1 MKKNILSLVRLTKEK
16 AGHRILNQFYMDIF
30 GGEMVNLIG
39 LEGSGKE
46 EIYNILFGDEIPDSG
61 EIFFLEEKM
70 SRDRKLPVERR
81 EGIFFIG
88 NHDLIIPNLTVAE
101 NMYIIEHMNY
111 FSLSVSAKKMQQQAQ
126 KLFEKMQID
135 IDPGKEAKNLNRYEY
150 FLLRLMRAYVKR
162 ARLIVINDILDDVI
176 FEKIYQ
182 IIEILN
188 RLKAEGLAIL
198 WLNGYPDAVTE
209 EADRVLVIR
218 DGRNGEICY
227 KGDWTKERLLR
238 CLVGERDPIVVP
250 RTAKYKN
257 NIVFEARNITN
268 EYFDHMSFFCR
279 EGEILGI
286 YDIQNKFSREL
297 RRLLLGRR
305 SHKGELIVGGKR
317 YRAEKEYELAA
328 NGIGV
333 INGENYLSMIFPDLS
348 LQENLGISVYKKMA
362 KYGIFM
368 NRRMKKYLSNLD
380 IGMSE
385 ERKAGFYGSG
395 VTRKE
400 AMQILYHRWSLTNP
414 RVLFCFQPFL
424 RLDVIS
430 RKKMEEMYEEFVSRG
445 MAIVICSADF
455 TNLCVMCDRI
465 IKVEN
470 HKIVKEL
477 DGQTLSC
484 SG

>member
-1 MKKNILSLVRLTKEK
+1 MKKNILSLVKLTKEK
-16 AGHRILNQFYMDIF
+16 AGHRILDQFYMDIF

-46 EIYNILFGDEIPDSG
+46 EIYSILFGYETADSG
-61 EIFFLEEKM
+61 EIYFLGE
-70 SRDRKLPVERR
+70 RIGRNRKLPVERR

-101 NMYIIEHMNY
+101 NMYIVEHMSY
-111 FSLSVSAKKMQQQAQ
+111 LGLSVSAKKMEQQAQ
-126 KLFEKMQID
+126 RLFEKMEIN
-135 IDPGKEAKNLNRYEY
+135 IDPGREAKNLPRYEY

-162 ARLIVINDILDDVI
+162 AKLIVIDDILDDAI

-188 RLKAEGLAIL
+188 RFKEEGIAIL
-198 WLNGYPDAVTE
+198 WLNGYPDTVTE
-209 EADRVLVIR
+209 EADRVVVIR
-218 DGRNGEICY
+218 GGRNGEICY
-227 KGDWTKERLLR
+227 KKEWTKERLIR
-238 CLVGERDPIVVP
+238 CLAGERNPFIAP
-250 RTAKYKN
+250 RTAKYKTK
-257 NIVFEARNITN
+257 IVFEANDITN
-268 EYFDHMSFFCR
+268 QYFTNTSFFCR

-305 SHKGELIVGGKR
+305 SYRGEIIVGGKP
-317 YRAEKEYELAA
+317 YKAEKDYQLAES
-328 NGIGV
+328 GIGV

-362 KYGIFM
+362 KYGLFI
-368 NRRMKKYLSNLD
+368 NRRMEKYLSHID
-380 IGMSE
+380 TGMSE
-385 ERKAGFYGSG
+385 ERRAGFYGRG

-400 AMQILYHRWSLTNP
+400 AMQILYQRWSLTNP
-414 RVLFCFQPFL
+414 KVLFCFQPFL

-430 RKKMEEMYEEFVSRG
+430 RKKMEEMYEEFVGRG

-455 TNLCVMCDRI
+455 TNLCDVCDRI
-465 IKVEN
+465 LRVEN
-470 HKIVKEL
+470 HRIVNE
-477 DGQTLSC
+477 DQ
-484 SG
+484 